1 MAVSDDFKS
10 RFPEFDAVT
19 VDQYIPIL
27 EPVWPSY
34 WGGDYA
40 APSGQEIVLNLIAHL
55 ITAEISA
62 GSENVKNSTIQIR
75 W

>member
-27 EPVWPSY
+27 DLSGRVL
-34 WGGDYA
+34 GRGYA
-40 APSGQEIVLNLIAHL
+40 APAVRDRLI
-55 ITAEISA
+55 
-62 GSENVKNSTIQIR
+62 
-75 W
+75 

>member
-34 WGGDYA
+34 WVGIMLPPA
-40 APSGQEIVLNLIAHL
+40 VRRSF
-55 ITAEISA
+55 
-62 GSENVKNSTIQIR
+62 
-75 W
+75 

>member
-34 WGGDYA
+34 WGGGLCC
-40 APSGQEIVLNLIAHL
+40 PQRSGDR
-55 ITAEISA
+55 
-62 GSENVKNSTIQIR
+62 SESDSSLDNCRDFSG
-75 W
+75 